1 MIMKDGELS
10 DVSSVDGALRV
21 DPELNPK
28 QRKHI
33 MKQVILIAMAAVM
46 GSVVAAIAAQQTDG
60 VVRSVNVQDGTLE
73 LQSGENFTF
82 KNGTVLYGLAPGDR
96 VGVAHEGTIGIGAYD
111 PHPATQDDIDIE

>member
-1 MIMKDGELS
+1 
-10 DVSSVDGALRV
+10 
-21 DPELNPK
+21 
-28 QRKHI
+28 

>member
-1 MIMKDGELS
+1 MIMKDCELS

-21 DPELNPK
+21 DPELKPK
-28 QRKHI
+28 QRNHI

>member
-1 MIMKDGELS
+1 MQNCELS
-10 DVSSVDGALRV
+10 DVLSVDDAPRV
-21 DPELNPK
+21 DQELRSK
-28 QRKHI
+28 QRNRI

-60 VVRSVNVQDGTLE
+60 VVKSVNVQAGTLE

-82 KNGTVLYGLAPGDR
+82 KNGAVLYGLAPGDR